1 MADELHIA
9 DEWGDA
15 LAEARL
21 DTFDAL
27 MECESGE
34 CFSRHARG
42 RTYRI
47 ELPDGRAVF
56 VKYNSS
62 TSLKDIC
69 TDLWCLRWPVAPCTS
84 EARALLRMA
93 ELEIPAPRAIAW
105 GARGRLIGPGSAV
118 VVMTELAGQPL
129 DQLLET
135 DPPDE
140 ARRNALR
147 AAGEVAANIYQAGLS
162 WPDLRAKHIILGDGP
177 AGVLDLT
184 RMRPARGAARKPMGK
199 QIGRFC
205 AELRLLGCSSGDIET
220 FLDAFALA
228 PPHLRQ
234 ELLGQNT
241 A

>member
-1 MADELHIA
+1 MTAELHIA
-9 DEWGDA
+9 DEWREA
-15 LAEARL
+15 LAAAGL
-21 DTFDAL
+21 DTFNAL

-47 ELPDGRAVF
+47 VLPSGPAVF
-56 VKYNSS
+56 VKHNSS

-69 TDLWCLRWPVAPCTS
+69 TDLWCLRWPVAPCIS
-84 EARALLRMA
+84 EALALLRMA
-93 ELEIPAPRAIAW
+93 ELDIPAPRAIAW
-105 GARGRLIGPGSAV
+105 GARRGLIAPGSAV

-129 DQLLET
+129 DQLLSA
-135 DPPDE
+135 DPE
-140 ARRNALR
+140 ESARRDGLSL
-147 AAGEVAANIYQAGLS
+147 AGEVAAKIHQARLS

-184 RMRPARGAARKPMGK
+184 RMRPARGAARRPMGE
-199 QIGRFC
+199 QISRFC
-205 AELRLLGCSSGDIET
+205 AELRSLGCSSDDIET
-220 FLDAFALA
+220 FLNAFALA

-234 ELLGQNT
+234 ELLGENT